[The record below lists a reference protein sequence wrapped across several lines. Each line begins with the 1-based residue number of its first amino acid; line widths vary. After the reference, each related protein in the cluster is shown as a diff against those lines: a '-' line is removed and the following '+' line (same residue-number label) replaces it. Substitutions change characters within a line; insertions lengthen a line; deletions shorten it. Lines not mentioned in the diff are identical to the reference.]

1 MSRRAWPAW
10 MRAGDIADLLRL
22 SVPIAISRMSMMLMS
37 LTDAIVLGQNAP
49 GELPYV
55 LNSWLPIG
63 VSLGFGMGIL
73 LGVQVLTSEFVGRGE
88 PRESARVFRRGFA
101 FALGLGLVLTIIIY
115 PLAGPLFRWLF
126 ADAAP
131 VVEGAELAEPGAVAA
146 ETAKITRIL
155 SLNMVGFMVTT
166 VAAMYLEALRR
177 PLLVTVTSY
186 LGVLVNLV
194 FDLALVAGWW
204 GMPQLGAEGVA
215 WATTGTRF
223 ALMAVFLVMILA
235 YTPALKPAPPGP
247 PGEFRRQLSVGGGT
261 AISNIVEW
269 GGFNFTYVVA
279 TWISLSANVI
289 YGYTTQVLGVCFMI
303 YLGIGTA
310 TSVRVAEAFGRN
322 DQTAVADASRLGVL
336 STLLAGLCVGAI
348 AVIFR
353 GPVAAGLV
361 NAEATL
367 EGVALA
373 PAIAALMWLV
383 AIATVFDGLQATAAM
398 ALRAQNVI
406 WWPSALHTASFFA
419 LMIPLGY
426 WLGLVEG
433 RGARGMVEA
442 AMWGCVAAGLAQT
455 ALLEWKT
462 ARSHA
467 LRTVPR

>member
-1 MSRRAWPAW
+1 MSGRAWPAW
-10 MRAGDIADLLRL
+10 MRATDIADLLRL
-22 SVPIAISRMSMMLMS
+22 SVPIAVSRMSMMLMS

-63 VSLGFGMGIL
+63 ISLGFGMGIL
-73 LGVQVLTSEFVGRGE
+73 LGVQVLTSECVGRGE
-88 PRESARVFRRGFA
+88 RQESARIFRRGFW
-101 FALGLGLVLTIIIY
+101 FALSLGLLLTLIIY

-131 VVEGAELAEPGAVAA
+131 VMEGADLAAPGAVAA
-146 ETAKITRIL
+146 ETAKVTRIL

-194 FDLALVAGWW
+194 LDLALVAGWW
-204 GMPQLGAEGVA
+204 GMPQMGAEGVA

-223 ALMAVFLVMILA
+223 ALMAVFLVMIVA
-235 YTPALKPAPPGP
+235 YTPALKPASPAP
-247 PGEFRRQLSVGGGT
+247 PGELRRQLSVGGGT
-261 AISNIVEW
+261 AISNVVEW
-269 GGFNFTYVVA
+269 GGFNFTYVIA
-279 TWISLSANVI
+279 TWISLSANVV

-322 DQTAVADASRLGVL
+322 DQDAVANAGRLGVV
-336 STLLAGLCVGAI
+336 STILAGALVGGLAFVLRDPI
-348 AVIFR
+348 
-353 GPVAAGLV
+353 AAGLV
-361 NAEATL
+361 DAEATM
-367 EGVALA
+367 EGIAIA
-373 PAIAALMWLV
+373 PAIAALMWMV
-383 AIATVFDGLQATAAM
+383 AIATVFDGLQATASM
-398 ALRAQNVI
+398 ALRAQNIV
-406 WWPSALHTASFFA
+406 WLPSALHTASFFA

-426 WLGLVEG
+426 WLGLVMG
-433 RGARGMVEA
+433 RGAQGMVEA

-462 ARSHA
+462 VRNRR
-467 LRTVPR
+467 LRTAS